1 MDKNWLFDDLQE
13 MINFVGG
20 YDGQFTPKL
29 YKYWID
35 KFSEKNDNFYIVLT
49 SKCCTVLCSTV
60 TYYICTFTQYIIYY
74 ECLSIYKTYKNQKII
89 LNSTDKT
96 RDNTLQYTTSS
107 ILLDSMDFTNSST
120 NRSIFISRS
129 EMWRVFYIIPFLAI
143 VVFFKFQS
151 TIATVQ
157 LLFVL
162 GCL

>member
-1 MDKNWLFDDLQE
+1 MSKFEYKPNR
-13 MINFVGG
+13 INFGLSFI
-20 YDGQFTPKL
+20 FTLVIL
-29 YKYWID
+29 YV
-35 KFSEKNDNFYIVLT
+35 SRLSTQVHLKNDNFYIVLT
-49 SKCCTVLCSTV
+49 SKCCTVLCSTF

-96 RDNTLQYTTSS
+96 RDNTLQYTISS